1 MSVFLCLG
9 GGGPSFKALEVSL
22 PRQAPP
28 RASRSQAQ
36 GIRLHRLPLQ
46 FICEGRMSAQG
57 AGGLSLGLILP
68 LLVFPEEPGGSE
80 LPSPEG
86 LP

>member
-1 MSVFLCLG
+1 
-9 GGGPSFKALEVSL
+9 
-22 PRQAPP
+22 
-28 RASRSQAQ
+28 
-36 GIRLHRLPLQ
+36 
-46 FICEGRMSAQG
+46 MSAQG